1 MLEVKEVSKKFG
13 ERTILNNVSMSFEDT
28 GFYTIMGESGSG
40 KTTLLNLIAS
50 LDKDFGGEIKYDGTS
65 ILERKNYLGGDIAYF
80 YQDHLLINGLSV
92 YHNLALFGA
101 KEEDILAGL
110 TLFHMEGL
118 KSKKVKKLS
127 QGERK
132 RVAFLRVLLHPAK
145 VYLFDEPTVFLD
157 EENKRIVLKAL
168 EVVSQ
173 KALVIVASHDKDV
186 MKKSSVVYE
195 LCEGNI
201 TLKKDDLVKRNEKV
215 SVSGKKH
222 LSFSNKVLLALERFT
237 KDKKKM
243 VIGVTL
249 FTLSFLLL
257 YFSLLTACMD
267 PVKMEAHLLSQE
279 KDGVIFFDRSEE
291 NIDDIAEDT
300 GKEVQIGKVYYDEVG
315 QPLSYSFSLDDL
327 YVYYQLYNG
336 TLYFYEIGETTLEN
350 KDVIGSL
357 DIGENEVLISQY
369 FADLLIYYKGYK
381 DYEDILSRGII
392 SVSSKELRI
401 TGIIKQSLEP
411 YTRFK
416 TLENNSFGGKLGEL
430 YTSFEE
436 GILPFATAL
445 YVSKETNILLDSS
458 VAKMYIEENNYSKLL
473 DIFKNYKDVYKTQFS
488 LQIGS
493 KKELLAQ
500 LAHIFRYVTG
510 VILFLNILCTLS
522 YLFYSKVKNRNEN
535 LLFQIEG
542 IKLREV
548 KCVYFGELFLLF
560 GVSFLLTLFLATIL
574 MPYGNQVVMEQIYFD
589 LQPFFFEGWSLF
601 LFSLF
606 VGLLLCLSLFPRYR
620 EKGFLKKK
628 K

>member
-13 ERTILNNVSMSFEDT
+13 ERTILNNVSMTFEDT

-80 YQDHLLINGLSV
+80 YQEHLLINGLSV
-92 YHNLALFGA
+92 YHNLALFGT

-127 QGERK
+127 QGEKK

-201 TLKKDDLVKRNEKV
+201 TLKKNELVKRNEEV

-522 YLFYSKVKNRNEN
+522 
-535 LLFQIEG
+535 
-542 IKLREV
+542 
-548 KCVYFGELFLLF
+548 
-560 GVSFLLTLFLATIL
+560 
-574 MPYGNQVVMEQIYFD
+574 
-589 LQPFFFEGWSLF
+589 
-601 LFSLF
+601 
-606 VGLLLCLSLFPRYR
+606 
-620 EKGFLKKK
+620 
-628 K
+628 